1 MNARSVNQTASNAS
15 QTRRKRLERLL
26 ARSPALGATA
36 LFCIHAAGCL
46 LMFVSP
52 LTTVAAGA
60 AAMHL
65 AGRIQGPLDWFLTA
79 VLVTVSLF
87 SAYLSVQ
94 LFRLRPQQPRGVVV
108 GKQQAP
114 ELFAMLARRAT
125 HFKTGSVSS
134 ILLTTQAELQIIGS
148 PVLPLPLFHRY
159 SLCVG
164 APMMMFLSTHQFR
177 LALAG
182 AVAAS
187 ADNRSRL
194 TGWLNQATSD
204 WPLIL
209 ATLETSDTLL
219 SRMLAPPLGRIASA
233 AAILAQPLHED
244 WRRQQARWLMENS
257 NEQSAIEYLATQVVT
272 SAFMDRQYWP
282 MILKGAERC
291 ATPVVKAFSHLPL
304 LLKKTLNYPLAER
317 WLMQAQTARGWRA
330 YRIPDLLAELKIER
344 LHWPGLPD
352 PDAFSALF
360 PSGTLLKQLDGLWQQ
375 EIEQEWRKR
384 HARFQSDQSRFR
396 QLQRRAA
403 DQALRG
409 TSALR
414 YIQLAPRFL
423 GEADTVPAYRAVYAT
438 NADDPKVCF
447 GAGLALLRAGAAQEG
462 SQALQR
468 AADLEPALARRV
480 HVLIKEHRQ
489 ALVRKEVFNE
499 DAVIHGVCA

>member
-1 MNARSVNQTASNAS
+1 MNTRAVNQTAGNTS

-26 ARSPALGATA
+26 TRSPALGATA
-36 LFCIHAAGCL
+36 LFCVHAAGCL
-46 LMFVSP
+46 LMFVPP
-52 LTTVAAGA
+52 LTTIAAGA
-60 AAMHL
+60 AAIFL
-65 AGRIQGPLDWFLTA
+65 AGRIQGPLDGFLTA
-79 VLVTVSLF
+79 ALVTVSLF

-94 LFRLRPQQPRGVVV
+94 LFRLRPHQPRGIAV

-114 ELFAMLARRAT
+114 ELFAMLARRAA
-125 HFKTGSVSS
+125 HFKTGSVND
-134 ILLTTQAELQIIGS
+134 ILLTSQAELQVIGS

-164 APMMMFLSTHQFR
+164 APLMMFLGAHQFR

-209 ATLETSDTLL
+209 ATLETSGNLL
-219 SRMLAPPLGRIASA
+219 SRVLAPPLRGIARA
-233 AAILAQPLHED
+233 AAILAHPLHED
-244 WRRQQARWLMENS
+244 WRQQQARWLMENS

-291 ATPVVKAFSHLPL
+291 PTPVVKAFSHLPL

-344 LHWPGLPD
+344 LHWTGLPD

-360 PSGTLLKQLDGLWQQ
+360 ISGNVLKQLDGLWQQ
-375 EIEQEWRKR
+375 EIELEWRKR
-384 HARFQSDQSRFR
+384 HARYQSDQSRFR

-409 TSALR
+409 ASALH
-414 YIQLAPRFL
+414 YIQLVPRFL
-423 GEADTVPAYRAVYAT
+423 GEADTIPAYRAVYAT

-447 GAGLALLRAGAAQEG
+447 AAGLALLRAGAGQDG

-468 AADLEPALARRV
+468 AADIDPALTRRV
-480 HVLIKEHRQ
+480 RVLIREHRQ

-499 DAVIHGVCA
+499 HAVIHGVCA